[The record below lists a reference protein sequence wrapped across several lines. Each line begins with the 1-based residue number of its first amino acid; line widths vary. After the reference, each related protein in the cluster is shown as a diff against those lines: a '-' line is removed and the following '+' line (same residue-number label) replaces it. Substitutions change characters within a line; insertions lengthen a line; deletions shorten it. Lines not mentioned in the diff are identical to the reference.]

1 MNLDFQNLI
10 IMDNYTV
17 IPIEVTTHTTW
28 NWFNE
33 ISQGKMPKTTVVF
46 HQDVVNVVNL
56 ANSQY
61 FYTVPN
67 TTLMYQ
73 YNGCNLNCKLKD
85 CNSVVFLNPVS
96 VQSL

>member
-1 MNLDFQNLI
+1 
-10 IMDNYTV
+10 
-17 IPIEVTTHTTW
+17 
-28 NWFNE
+28 
-33 ISQGKMPKTTVVF
+33 MPKTKVVYF
-46 HQDVVNVVNL
+46 SPRCCKCVVNF

-85 CNSVVFLNPVS
+85 CNSVVFLNPVV
-96 VQSL
+96 VQAL

>member
-1 MNLDFQNLI
+1 MKWPHILHETDS
-10 IMDNYTV
+10 MKYHR
-17 IPIEVTTHTTW
+17 E
-28 NWFNE
+28 
-33 ISQGKMPKTTVVF
+33 KMPKTTVVF
-46 HQDVVNVVNL
+46 HQDVVSVENL

>member
-1 MNLDFQNLI
+1 
-10 IMDNYTV
+10 
-17 IPIEVTTHTTW
+17 
-28 NWFNE
+28 
-33 ISQGKMPKTTVVF
+33 MPKTTIVFTKIKSVV
-46 HQDVVNVVNL
+46 DL
-56 ANSQY
+56 ANSLY

-85 CNSVVFLNPVS
+85 RNSVVLLNPVI